1 MKRLTVSL
9 LMVFALVLN
18 TACSK
23 DDDNGDGGSTPQ
35 NQLVATIDGVT
46 KTFDTVVANNQFE
59 LTTVTASIGNST
71 SEIINIVTNGGETG
85 SDVVWNFTYTLN
97 GRVYDSFNSDGSF
110 QPFVS
115 GVITTNNGSNFTAN
129 FSALLGSYNNDTEMY
144 ESISIENG
152 SVNVDY

>member
-23 DDDNGDGGSTPQ
+23 DDNGDGGSTDQ

-46 KTFDTVVANNQFE
+46 KTFDTVVVNNQVE

-71 SEIINIVTNGGETG
+71 SEIINLVTNEKC
-85 SDVVWNFTYTLN
+85 
-97 GRVYDSFNSDGSF
+97 
-110 QPFVS
+110 
-115 GVITTNNGSNFTAN
+115 TNQ
-129 FSALLGSYNNDTEMY
+129 
-144 ESISIENG
+144 
-152 SVNVDY
+152 